1 MLIPLV
7 SSYGGVLFP
16 ALLFCNFGL
25 WTLAPF
31 VQLVE
36 RFRRFASFSVHCE
49 LDIKAAVVVSAELD
63 KDERVTTGVNYNSNN
78 ERVRCF
84 CSLAAAASQ

>member
-1 MLIPLV
+1 MKECGAFVLWQQRC
-7 SSYGGVLFP
+7 GVLFP

-63 KDERVTTGVNYNSNN
+63 KDERVN
-78 ERVRCF
+78 R
-84 CSLAAAASQ
+84 SQLQLE